1 MREFAPRDGSQGNDF
16 SYYSNQIP
24 FIDIDFDR
32 RHLVALEDVVMVVET
47 LKWGIQHA
55 SQSTELEL
63 DAHFEMDA
71 HEESRSVTK
80 AAAVKGLDVYR
91 HVVLP
96 PEVAKLL
103 PKNRLLSELQQRCD
117 RDGLGVKLGHPT
129 LDQDVRLRFSAG
141 IDFSWVGFG

>member
-16 SYYSNQIP
+16 SYYSNQ
-24 FIDIDFDR
+24 
-32 RHLVALEDVVMVVET
+32 
-47 LKWGIQHA
+47 
-55 SQSTELEL
+55 
-63 DAHFEMDA
+63 DA

-103 PKNRLLSELQQRCD
+103 PKNRLLSEHD
-117 RDGLGVKLGHPT
+117 N
-129 LDQDVRLRFSAG
+129 
-141 IDFSWVGFG
+141 